1 MTVKRAVVLSALL
14 LQVSAAPVLAA
25 DLRITDSSGATVV
38 VIGASID
45 YGGFLAA
52 DVITDGIRVMQG
64 DGMVMVKWADVE
76 SLTVTGRDDTVKPAR
91 VKLEI
96 VLKSGTKVPASL
108 ARQGRMK
115 LSGKTELGEYSI
127 DLDKIR
133 AITPVRRTG
142 AD

>member
-1 MTVKRAVVLSALL
+1 MKAKRAAILAVFGFCLIGTPLM
-14 LQVSAAPVLAA
+14 AA

-76 SLTVTGRDDTVKPAR
+76 SLTVTGTEDTVKPAR

>member
-1 MTVKRAVVLSALL
+1 MKAMRAAIL
-14 LQVSAAPVLAA
+14 AAFGLCLIGTPVLAA

-52 DVITDGIRVMQG
+52 DVVTDGIRVMQG
-64 DGMVMVKWADVE
+64 DGLVTVKWADIV

-91 VKLEI
+91 VKMEI
-96 VLKSGTKVPASL
+96 VLKSGTKVQASL

-133 AITPVRRTG
+133 VIAPVRRTG
-142 AD
+142 E